1 MSDQIKTRGLKEKV
15 PFTFAIMASGDTEMI
30 RAKIEGPI
38 GFRFEDDDGSMVG
51 ETSAS
56 FLNAVAEAKK
66 KAPSAKLLEI
76 DLNTPGG
83 IFSEAVAIK
92 TGLEGLGLKVRFR
105 TTSISASAGAYLA
118 VIGDEHLIAED
129 ASMMIHQASGGIWG
143 SAAEIKSYADSVEQV
158 NAIMVKRLAQKS
170 GKDEAEIAA
179 LIDGKDYWMTGL
191 DAVAMGF
198 ADGLIEAQG
207 ITACADVD
215 ELRALNAPEALI
227 ERAQA
232 SIDEVETAPSET
244 EEASDEA
251 TSETEA
257 EDAQAEETG
266 AETEE
271 ETPEA
276 ADAEGQSKEA
286 PEEETDD
293 AADEDKVEDLDEET
307 QTEIRAA
314 CRIARREAKAEGFIQ
329 ARTAIDDV
337 RAALFDMMAAEDE
350 SIETSTIQA
359 STETTPKKTAAQKSA
374 EIRARQTSKFF

>member
-1 MSDQIKTRGLKEKV
+1 MSDQIKTRGLKGEV
-15 PFTFAIMASGDTEMI
+15 PFTFALLASSDAEVI

-38 GFRFEDDDGSMVG
+38 GFRFEDEDGSMVG

-56 FLNAVAEAKK
+56 FLNAVSEAKK
-66 KAPSAKLLEI
+66 KSPSAKLIEI

-92 TGLEGLGLKVRFR
+92 TGLEGLGVKVRFR

-143 SAAEIKSYADSVEQV
+143 SAAEIKSYAESVEQV
-158 NAIMVKRLAQKS
+158 NAIMVKRLSQKS

-207 ITACADVD
+207 ITACADVE

-227 ERAQA
+227 EKAQA
-232 SIDEVETAPSET
+232 ATAETAPSDPEEVSDADPVDPVET
-244 EEASDEA
+244 ESADEA
-251 TSETEA
+251 APTGET
-257 EDAQAEETG
+257 DPEETQG
-266 AETEE
+266 DELNGVADEE
-271 ETPEA
+271 EIEPA
-276 ADAEGQSKEA
+276 
-286 PEEETDD
+286 
-293 AADEDKVEDLDEET
+293 LDEEA
-307 QTEIRAA
+307 QAAIRAA
-314 CRIARREAKAEGFIQ
+314 CAVARMEAKAEGFIS
-329 ARTAIDDV
+329 ARASLDAV
-337 RAALFDMMAAEDE
+337 RAALFDAMAAEDE
-350 SIETSTIQA
+350 AITTSPIRSVSDEA
-359 STETTPKKTAAQKSA
+359 PVKTAAQRSA
-374 EIRARQTSKFF
+374 EIRARQHSKFH